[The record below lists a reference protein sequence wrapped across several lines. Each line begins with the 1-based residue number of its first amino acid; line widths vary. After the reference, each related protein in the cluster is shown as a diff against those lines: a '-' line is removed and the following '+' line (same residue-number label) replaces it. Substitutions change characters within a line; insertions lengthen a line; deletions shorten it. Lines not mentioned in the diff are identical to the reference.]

1 MENYIRIG
9 APSLEELQ
17 DVTRINCVIDENGK
31 EYTLYAEVEKEYG
44 QYLCTERADA
54 YLCLTL
60 PIALRE
66 NYDIYCDVPVTERLL
81 HNFQEILIPHLCMGD
96 SRLHEITIH
105 AETDNTPLGGEGVG
119 TGISCGVDSL
129 YTVKEYTNGK
139 YSDMQLTHLFI
150 APANK
155 ELWNNLEEDTTLQK
169 WVDSHQT
176 QFERLD
182 VVCEEL
188 DIPLVKLYNNY
199 VYYLCKNGRGRKMYK
214 HVYLH
219 TFLTM
224 SMVLT
229 LKKLWNIYYFSSASP
244 FTTFTLQDNATL
256 QTGRYDLLT
265 MHALTTPDFFIY
277 SGGVKANRVRKTVEL
292 LDFDLAKKVLHPC
305 DTRDSQNCSDPTCA
319 KCLRALL
326 TYDAYGRLDEVTEL
340 FDVERYEREKDKYFK
355 RMIVHKD
362 NPYIKDLYAML
373 SAKYPERVTR
383 LETKI
388 NEKKAQKAAKEAAE
402 GSADKAPE
410 KKLPAKKS
418 LLSRIKNKLRK

>member
-1 MENYIRIG
+1 MENYIHIG
-9 APSLEELQ
+9 TPFIESLPEV
-17 DVTRINCVIDENGK
+17 DRINCVIDENGK

-44 QYLCTERADA
+44 QYLCTERSDA

-66 NYDIYCDVPVTERLL
+66 GYDIYCEVPVTERLL

-129 YTVKEYTNGK
+129 YTVKEYTADTYPGMK
-139 YSDMQLTHLFI
+139 LTHLFI

-155 ELWNNLEEDTTLQK
+155 ELWDNLEEYTTLQK
-169 WVDSHQT
+169 WVDAHPT

-188 DIPLVKLYNNY
+188 DIPLVKLYSNY
-199 VYYLCKNGRGRKMYK
+199 VYYLIKNGRGRKMYK

-244 FTTFTLQDNATL
+244 FTTFTLEDNATL

-277 SGGVKANRVRKTVEL
+277 SGGVKANRIRKTVEL

-340 FDVERYEREKDKYFK
+340 FDVERYERDKNKYLK

-362 NPYIKDLYAML
+362 NPYMKDLYAML
-373 SAKYPERVTR
+373 SEKYPDRVAR
-383 LETKI
+383 IESKL
-388 NEKKAQKAAKEAAE
+388 NEKKNAASAAGEAEKA
-402 GSADKAPE
+402 SE
-410 KKLPAKKS
+410 KPRETQS
-418 LLSRIKNKLRK
+418 FLSRVKRRLSK

>member
-1 MENYIRIG
+1 MEKYIHIG
-9 APSLEELQ
+9 QPYIESYPNV
-17 DVTRINCVIDENGK
+17 DRINCVIDENGK

-44 QYLCTERADA
+44 RYLCTERSDA
-54 YLCLTL
+54 YLGLVL

-66 NYDIYCDVPVTERLL
+66 GYDIYCEAPVTERLL
-81 HNFQEILIPHLCMGD
+81 HNFQEILIPHLCLGD
-96 SRLHEITIH
+96 SRLTEITIH
-105 AETDNTPLGGEGVG
+105 AEADNTPIGGEGVG

-129 YTVKEYTNGK
+129 YTVKEYSVDTYPN
-139 YSDMQLTHLFI
+139 MQLTHLFI

-155 ELWNNLEEDTTLQK
+155 ELWNNLEEDTTLEK
-169 WVDSHQT
+169 WVQSHEV
-176 QFERLD
+176 QFERLNT
-182 VVCEEL
+182 VCETL
-188 DIPLVKLYNNY
+188 NVPLVKMYNNY

-214 HVYLH
+214 HVFLH
-219 TFLTM
+219 TFLTI

-244 FTTFTLQDNATL
+244 FTTFTLKDNATL

-326 TYDAYGRLDEVTEL
+326 TYDAFGKLDEVSGL
-340 FDVERYEREKDKYFK
+340 FDVERYRRERKKYLK
-355 RMIVHKD
+355 RMVIHKD
-362 NPYIKDLYAML
+362 NPYMVELYSML
-373 SAKYPERVTR
+373 SKKYPDQIAAIE
-383 LETKI
+383 EGI
-388 NEKKAQKAAKEAAE
+388 EKKRQAKLEAESAEKAESKR
-402 GSADKAPE
+402 
-410 KKLPAKKS
+410 S
-418 LLSRIKNKLRK
+418 LLSRIRGKLFK